1 MQKNGDLTKLQE
13 TVEYTLERY
22 ATQDFVE
29 AINAIVRQDLNHHT
43 LQINQ
48 ISEILETISEV
59 ITNDMISNKATI
71 KWKKL
76 SNCARIPTKRVEDA
90 GFDIY
95 ANLQQDL
102 VIAPHETVLI
112 PTGLMSMFSKDL
124 VGIVKE
130 RGSTGALGLSV
141 RSGVIDSG
149 YRGEWKIAITNLN
162 PYPVEL
168 VKEGSTVGH
177 IKGKHFWNKKKV
189 VRLIYPMS
197 KAIAQVLFLPVYNY
211 TLKQITEADL
221 ASDKSVRQEGGW
233 GSSGK

>member
-1 MQKNGDLTKLQE
+1 MNVKPNEQI
-13 TVEYTLERY
+13 EYTLERY
-22 ATQDFVE
+22 ATRDFVE
-29 AINAIVRQDLNHHT
+29 AINTMVRQDLNHHT
-43 LQINQ
+43 LQINH
-48 ISEILETISEV
+48 ISELLSTLTDIIDK
-59 ITNDMISNKATI
+59 DMMLNRATI

-76 SNCARIPTKRVEDA
+76 SNCAHIPTKRVEDA

-112 PTGLMSMFSKDL
+112 PTGLMSMFSENL

-168 VKEGSTVGH
+168 VKEGNTVGH
-177 IKGKHFWNKKKV
+177 IKGKHFWNKNKI

-197 KAIAQVLFLPVYNY
+197 KAIAQVLFLPVFNY
-211 TLKQITEADL
+211 TLKQITDADL
-221 ASDKSVRQEGGW
+221 ASDKSARKEGGW